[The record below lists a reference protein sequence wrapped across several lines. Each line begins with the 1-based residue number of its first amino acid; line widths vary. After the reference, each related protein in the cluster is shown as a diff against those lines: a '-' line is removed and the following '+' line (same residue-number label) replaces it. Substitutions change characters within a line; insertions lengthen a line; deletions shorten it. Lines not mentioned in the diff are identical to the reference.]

1 MVRDAWSMSSA
12 VSLYLVLLFGM
23 AGAIAAG
30 SIAMRVS
37 GDLLIPVA
45 FVGFVLGVAAYGG
58 VQMLRTRRNIAK
70 GASLQ
75 KQLHEL
81 KQQEIDL
88 RYQEAKASGALDRWS
103 KDI

>member
-1 MVRDAWSMSSA
+1 
-12 VSLYLVLLFGM
+12 
-23 AGAIAAG
+23 
-30 SIAMRVS
+30 
-37 GDLLIPVA
+37 
-45 FVGFVLGVAAYGG
+45 
-58 VQMLRTRRNIAK
+58 MLRTRRNIAK